1 MWHPF
6 DIMPDALAVSPEIR
20 NARPSDTCVF
30 TYGEKVM
37 TYFKDKSGKTEQWP
51 PMLDDQ
57 PGLRIARKKKRN
69 ALELEI
75 TQTWKLDYVREL
87 KGTMVCRPDG
97 WRSPLEWNFT
107 RTFTPSA
114 SRSPA
119 FAPVKISGRWENGGL
134 SQTTAGDASRDSR
147 AQRAADL
154 ACTYSLLAD
163 APFKETGLSAGPAL
177 LTDDLIFSPAAAVHQ
192 CSATLHQRP
201 PAAGLTGYMV
211 LSGVDQP
218 VEYWVNEHGA
228 VIYVCSGTTRVLI
241 LKNVETLS

>member
-6 DIMPDALAVSPEIR
+6 DIMPDALTVAPEIR
-20 NARPSDTCVF
+20 NAKPSDSCVF
-30 TYGEKVM
+30 TFGEKVM

-51 PMLDDQ
+51 PMLDAQ
-57 PGLRIARKKKRN
+57 PGLRIARKKKSSS
-69 ALELEI
+69 LELEI
-75 TQTWKLDYVREL
+75 TQTWKLDYIREL
-87 KGTMVCRPDG
+87 KGTMSCKPDG

-107 RTFTPSA
+107 RTFTAAVSRPSN
-114 SRSPA
+114 
-119 FAPVKISGRWENGGL
+119 FAPVKISGRWENGKMI
-134 SQTTAGDASRDSR
+134 QTFAGEAAQDRR
-147 AQRAADL
+147 AEQVDVL

-163 APFKETGLSAGPAL
+163 FPGLSGSMAL
-177 LTDDLIFSPAAAVHQ
+177 LNDGLIFAPSAAVHK
-192 CSATLHQRP
+192 CTAALHQRP
-201 PAAGLTGYMV
+201 PAAGLTGYMI